1 MGRLIKIHGIDEF
14 SEVKAI
20 PDGAISEE
28 ILSNVR
34 NLDEKKEIER
44 FIREILYDPN
54 ETPHGPT
61 EIADILTSHVHVR
74 GEKRLAAFVLKGK
87 SFQKV
92 TSRRVTHQFAKLRQ
106 IPDLSLTIF
115 LAVGNIQDDAQRD
128 FFQNAN
134 DAGCDHLIIDAQD
147 CARLFIAYDKICPK
161 DGTPYDEAG
170 TCQKG
175 HQLDEGLLLE
185 MEVREKAQH
194 PIVKQRDLSC
204 AGSKRYSAIILLD
217 RHYTREVIRTIIQ
230 EATEKLKYSNYY
242 RNERLK
248 ARWGKTPAHVIWLF
262 IAFDPEDIQN
272 VNWICRTSWIDPS
285 LPEHMRPIGLSG
297 NEKLG
302 DIEIL
307 WNDEYKPYK
316 DLYESLRGTK
326 EQVLDAINPILEEMV
341 TLANRAITHFEEY
354 RRGELSESE
363 FISKMQEIEPK
374 VTELSLKS
382 GNIPTP
388 PIECEDYDQACQNIF
403 ANISAMFLYYSK
415 KGLETRSKQNRF
427 FLMQDSIKRFYT
439 DLKIIKI
446 EESKL
451 H

>member
-1 MGRLIKIHGIDEF
+1 MSRLIKIHEMDEF

-34 NLDEKKEIER
+34 NLYEKKEIEP
-44 FIREILYDPN
+44 FTREILYDPN

-87 SFQKV
+87 SFRKV
-92 TSRRVTHQFAKLRQ
+92 TSRDVSHQFDKLRQ
-106 IPDLSLTIF
+106 IPDLGLMIF

-128 FFQNAN
+128 FVQNAI
-134 DAGCDHLIIDAQD
+134 DAGCDYLIIDAQD
-147 CARLFIAYDKICPK
+147 CARLFIAYEKICPK
-161 DGTPYDEAG
+161 DGTAYDESG
-170 TCQKG
+170 TCQQG
-175 HQLDEGLLLE
+175 HQLDDGLPLE
-185 MEVREKAQH
+185 MEVREKARYT
-194 PIVKQRDLSC
+194 IVKQIDEIN
-204 AGSKRYSAIILLD
+204 AGAKRYSAIILID
-217 RHYTREVIRTIIQ
+217 RHYPREVIRTIIQ

-242 RNERLK
+242 RNERIK

-262 IAFDPEDIQN
+262 IACDPEDIQD

-285 LPEHMRPIGLSG
+285 LPEGRCPVGLNG

-307 WNDEYKPYK
+307 WNDEYEPYK
-316 DLYESLRGTK
+316 EFFESLSGTK

-363 FISKMQEIEPK
+363 FISKMQEMEPK
-374 VTELSLKS
+374 VTELCRKS

-403 ANISAMFLYYSK
+403 ATISAMFLYYSK
-415 KGLETRSKQNRF
+415 KGLETWSKETRD
-427 FLMQDSIKRFYT
+427 FLMQGDIKRFYNG
-439 DLKIIKI
+439 LERIKL

>member
-1 MGRLIKIHGIDEF
+1 MSRLIKIHEMDEF

-34 NLDEKKEIER
+34 NLYEKKEIEP
-44 FIREILYDPN
+44 FTREILYDPN

-87 SFQKV
+87 SFRNV
-92 TSRRVTHQFAKLRQ
+92 TSRDVSHQFDKLRQ
-106 IPDLSLTIF
+106 IPDLGLIIF

-128 FFQNAN
+128 FVQNAI
-134 DAGCDHLIIDAQD
+134 DAGCDYLIIDAQD
-147 CARLFIAYDKICPK
+147 CARLFIAYEKICPK
-161 DGTPYDEAG
+161 DGTAYDESG
-170 TCQKG
+170 TCQQG
-175 HQLDEGLLLE
+175 HQLDDGLPLE
-185 MEVREKAQH
+185 MEVREKARYT
-194 PIVKQRDLSC
+194 IVKQRDSSHPG
-204 AGSKRYSAIILLD
+204 AKRYSATILLD
-217 RHYTREVIRTIIQ
+217 RHYTRGVIRTIIR

-242 RNERLK
+242 RNERVK

-262 IAFDPEDIQN
+262 IASDSEDIQN
-272 VNWICRTSWIDPS
+272 VNWICRTSWIDQS

-297 NEKLG
+297 NEKQG

-307 WNDEYKPYK
+307 WNDEYGPYK
-316 DLYESLRGTK
+316 EFFESLSGTK
-326 EQVLDAINPILEEMV
+326 EQVLDAIKPILEEMV

-382 GNIPTP
+382 GNIPEP
-388 PIECEDYDQACQNIF
+388 PLDCKDYSQACQNIF
-403 ANISAMFLYYSK
+403 GTIYDMFHYYSER
-415 KGLETRSKQNRF
+415 GLETWSKQNRD
-427 FLMQDSIKRFYT
+427 FLMQDSIKKFYN
-439 DLKIIKI
+439 DLKRIKF
-446 EESKL
+446 EESKS

>member
-1 MGRLIKIHGIDEF
+1 MGRLIKIHEIDEF

-87 SFQKV
+87 SYLKV
-92 TSRRVTHQFAKLRQ
+92 SSRYVTHQFAKLRQ
-106 IPDLSLTIF
+106 VPNLGLMIF

-128 FFQNAN
+128 FVQNAI
-134 DAGCDHLIIDAQD
+134 DAGGDYLIIDAQD
-147 CARLFIAYDKICPK
+147 CARLLIAYEKICPK

-175 HQLDEGLLLE
+175 HQLDEGLPLE
-185 MEVREKAQH
+185 MEVSEKAQH
-194 PIVKQRDLSC
+194 SIVKQRDLSS
-204 AGSKRYSAIILLD
+204 AGSKRYSATILID
-217 RHYTREVIRTIIQ
+217 RHYTKEVIRTIIQ
-230 EATEKLKYSNYY
+230 KATDKLKYSNYY

-248 ARWGKTPAHVIWLF
+248 ARWGETPAHVIWLY
-262 IAFDPEDIQN
+262 IAFGPEDIQD
-272 VNWICRTSWIDPS
+272 VNWVCRTSWIDPS
-285 LPEHMRPIGLSG
+285 LPEDKRPLGLKC

-316 DLYESLRGTK
+316 DFYDSLRGTK
-326 EQVLDAINPILEEMV
+326 EQVMNAINPILEELV
-341 TLANRAITHFEEY
+341 TLAMRAITHFEEY
-354 RRGELSESE
+354 SRGEISESK
-363 FISKMQEIEPK
+363 FISKMQKMEPK
-374 VTELSLKS
+374 VTALYRKS
-382 GNIPTP
+382 GNIPEP
-388 PIECEDYDQACQNIF
+388 PIECKDYNQACQNIF
-403 ANISAMFLYYSK
+403 ATISDMFLYYSK
-415 KGLETRSKQNRF
+415 RGLETWSKKNRF
-427 FLMQDSIKRFYT
+427 FLMQDDIKRFYNGF
-439 DLKIIKI
+439 KIIKI